1 MVDKFGSYLDSD
13 LDVFSI
19 GDALSSQKM
28 AERLFDLGVYV
39 AGFFFTVVPKG
50 QARIRTQM
58 NAAFT
63 TEDLD
68 QALHAFEKAG
78 QDLGIIT

>member
-1 MVDKFGSYLDSD
+1 
-13 LDVFSI
+13 
-19 GDALSSQKM
+19 
-28 AERLFDLGVYV
+28 V
-39 AGFFFTVVPKG
+39 AGFFFPVVPKG

-68 QALHAFEKAG
+68 QALHAFEKVG
-78 QDLGIIT
+78 RELGVIT

>member
-1 MVDKFGSYLDSD
+1 
-13 LDVFSI
+13 
-19 GDALSSQKM
+19 
-28 AERLFDLGVYV
+28 
-39 AGFFFTVVPKG
+39 
-50 QARIRTQM
+50 M